1 MGSIA
6 QAYSFVAGAIPS
18 AANWNSN
25 WTTVLALVNG
35 QIDKANVDS
44 SGTDGIVTM
53 DEAQTISGAKIMTGA
68 FQTGVSNTGVDVT
81 FYGDTVG
88 QYLKWDQSAD
98 ELVLAGDTKLS
109 FHDAAGGENI
119 IATSN
124 GHLEI
129 NAGTTLDITAPTV
142 DLNSSTEFNI
152 DTAAYDLNASGDIE
166 LTSTNDAADAIYLRA
181 NAGTSETIKIH
192 ADQGT
197 SVTEGA
203 SSVQLLSDAGG
214 VELKSTANLAKSIKL
229 IADGGTSETIYI
241 QADQGTGAGSI
252 TLVSDA
258 GGIDVDAVGISLD
271 ASAASNLTTS
281 SGALTITSAA
291 AATWST
297 AAGALT
303 ITSAAAATWSTAAG
317 NLTITSAGVL
327 TANGTTG
334 VAIQEGGADI
344 ITISN
349 ARAIETDNTAS
360 IDLDASGAITMNS
373 SGGTL
378 SIGSDNID
386 QVVNLATAGTRTLNI
401 GINDGTDVTTIVSK
415 GNITNTGTLT
425 VGVNDTGHDVKFF
438 GATDGNYML
447 WDESEDNLIVV
458 GNVGINDTSP
468 EARLKIVADTDG
480 EYALNVDQQA
490 TGNGGGILLNSAG
503 TNHGLFVSQNA
514 VLAAQD
520 HALTVYTNSIQ
531 VNSALAKFHQDHL
544 SSTSDVMF
552 IDNDGTG
559 GAILIHQDGVSAG
572 GKQVLSILS
581 EVAQTNAQLVRL
593 QLTHA
598 SSTQPVMRMDNV
610 GSAVTLKVVPQ
621 HASAPLGIHVDMG
634 AASPDDN
641 TAYFFR
647 GEDSTTNRIY
657 IYSDGDILNHDGTY
671 GTISDEKLKR
681 DIEPAHSYWEEFK
694 ALAYK
699 KFRHICDVE
708 KSADAPYRI
717 GLVAQDVEEIF
728 PALVI
733 ELPDVEEGVGDEE
746 VLTGTTTK
754 AIKSSIIDGVIN
766 SIVLQEAMKR
776 IEILEAKLKVA

>member
-1 MGSIA
+1 
-6 QAYSFVAGAIPS
+6 
-18 AANWNSN
+18 
-25 WTTVLALVNG
+25 
-35 QIDKANVDS
+35 
-44 SGTDGIVTM
+44 
-53 DEAQTISGAKIMTGA
+53 
-68 FQTGVSNTGVDVT
+68 
-81 FYGDTVG
+81 
-88 QYLKWDQSAD
+88 
-98 ELVLAGDTKLS
+98 
-109 FHDAAGGENI
+109 
-119 IATSN
+119 
-124 GHLEI
+124 
-129 NAGTTLDITAPTV
+129 
-142 DLNSSTEFNI
+142 
-152 DTAAYDLNASGDIE
+152 
-166 LTSTNDAADAIYLRA
+166 
-181 NAGTSETIKIH
+181 
-192 ADQGT
+192 
-197 SVTEGA
+197 
-203 SSVQLLSDAGG
+203 
-214 VELKSTANLAKSIKL
+214 
-229 IADGGTSETIYI
+229 
-241 QADQGTGAGSI
+241 
-252 TLVSDA
+252 
-258 GGIDVDAVGISLD
+258 
-271 ASAASNLTTS
+271 
-281 SGALTITSAA
+281 
-291 AATWST
+291 
-297 AAGALT
+297 
-303 ITSAAAATWSTAAG
+303 
-317 NLTITSAGVL
+317 
-327 TANGTTG
+327 
-334 VAIQEGGADI
+334 
-344 ITISN
+344 
-349 ARAIETDNTAS
+349 
-360 IDLDASGAITMNS
+360 
-373 SGGTL
+373 
-378 SIGSDNID
+378 
-386 QVVNLATAGTRTLNI
+386 
-401 GINDGTDVTTIVSK
+401 
-415 GNITNTGTLT
+415 
-425 VGVNDTGHDVKFF
+425 
-438 GATDGNYML
+438 ML

-490 TGNGGGILLNSAG
+490 TGNGGGILVNSAG
-503 TNHGLFVSQNA
+503 TNHGLIVSQNE

-531 VNSALAKFHQDHL
+531 VNSALAKFHQDNP

>member
-53 DEAQTISGAKIMTGA
+53 DEAQTISGAKIMTGTLT
-68 FQTGVSNTGVDVT
+68 TGVSGTGVDVT

-378 SIGSDNID
+378 SIGSDNVD

-401 GINDGTDVTTIVSK
+401 GINDGTDITTIVSK